1 MLHAPRS
8 MLFRHKLEAIR
19 IIPLLRLIEIESAQP
34 ALLRPG
40 RGDRGMETFQE
51 WYGRGSAH
59 VGQQAG
65 QLERGAA
72 VGPPHVVLFAAS
84 ESPGPS
90 ARARLEARVGE
101 SDLAARRRLAIL
113 LRRRSRGN
121 VVALGDPEVDP
132 ALASW
137 RLITSPCRAG

>member
-34 ALLRPG
+34 ALLRSG

-51 WYGRGSAH
+51 WCGRGNAH

-65 QLERGAA
+65 QLERGEA

-84 ESPGPS
+84 ERPGPS
-90 ARARLEARVGE
+90 ARLEARVGE
-101 SDLAARRRLAIL
+101 IDLAARRRFAIL
-113 LRRRSRGN
+113 LRRSSRGN
-121 VVALGDPEVDP
+121 IAVLRKLD
-132 ALASW
+132 
-137 RLITSPCRAG
+137 